1 MKQNSMLGMILAGG
15 RGSRLHDLTNKV
27 AKPAVSYGGKY
38 RIIDFP
44 LSNCANSG
52 IDVVGVL
59 TQYESV
65 ELNSYVAAGG
75 RWGLDSKDSGVYV
88 LPPREKADTGLDVY
102 RGTADAISQNIDFID
117 QYDPEYLLVLSG
129 DHIYK
134 MNYDKM
140 LAFHKERQA
149 DATIAVIE
157 VPLKEASRFG
167 IMNTDGETDRIT
179 EFVEKPPVPES
190 NLASMGIYIFNWK
203 LLRKLLLADMK
214 NPDSNHDFGKD
225 IIPTLLGDE
234 KRLFAYR
241 FKGYWKDVGTI
252 DSLWEANMDLLSPD
266 NELDLSDLTWKI
278 YTEDVTALPQYIG
291 TEARIQNAYITQ
303 GCVIEGEVTNSVIF
317 TGAKVRPGAKVIDSV
332 LMPGAIVEDG
342 AAVIRAL
349 VANGVNIGKGALV
362 GSADSE
368 HIELIAKRVKGAE

>member
-1 MKQNSMLGMILAGG
+1 MKQNSMLAMILAGG

-303 GCVIEGEVTNSVIF
+303 GCVIEGEVTNSVVF

-342 AAVIRAL
+342 AVVIRAL

-368 HIELIAKRVKGAE
+368 HIELIAKRGKGAE